1 MNRFWDLFSSN
12 LKLFIRD
19 SVLIA
24 EERLKSKSG
33 QERLLFV
40 YNQAIEKYPW
50 VGKFMP
56 FSVFSAYVD
65 EALKSVS
72 NLISEID
79 NNGMTAHQAIS
90 LMNEIDKK

>member
-40 YNQAIEKYPW
+40 YNQAIEKYP
-50 VGKFMP
+50 
-56 FSVFSAYVD
+56 
-65 EALKSVS
+65 
-72 NLISEID
+72 
-79 NNGMTAHQAIS
+79 
-90 LMNEIDKK
+90 

>member
-1 MNRFWDLFSSN
+1 MNRFWNLFSSN
-12 LKLFIRD
+12 LKPFIRD
-19 SVLIA
+19 AVLIA
-24 EERLKSKSG
+24 EEQLKSKSG

-40 YNQAIEKYPW
+40 YNRSVEKYPW

-65 EALKSVS
+65 EALRSMS

-90 LMNEIDKK
+90 LMNEIDKE